1 MPKLL
6 YIVAEDWFFV
16 SHFLPMARAAREC
29 GFEVVIA
36 TRVRRDG
43 ERLNAEGFR
52 VIAVEVE
59 RGSLSLM
66 RLLAEF
72 SQTRRIIRAESPD
85 IVHCIALRSIVIG
98 GLAARLGGAKA
109 LVLAPTGLGH
119 LWFDRGL
126 ATGLLRAGVRMLV
139 GSWLHGQRTRYLFE
153 NEDDARALGL
163 DPTDSDV
170 TLVGGAGVDPAQFAV
185 TAEPPAPPVKVAV
198 VARMIRPKGIAEA
211 VEAVARARQLGSPVE
226 LSLFGRPDPSNP
238 LSISEETLR
247 QWSAQPGI
255 TWYGHSADIAKV
267 WADHHIALFLSSY
280 PEGLPRTL
288 VEAAAAGRPIV
299 TTDAPGCREV
309 VRDGIEG
316 FLVPPGDVEAA
327 AQALVRLANDPALRA
342 RMGAA
347 ANARFYERFTEA
359 AVQQTVKTLYRSLV
373 HFSD

>member
-1 MPKLL
+1 
-6 YIVAEDWFFV
+6 
-16 SHFLPMARAAREC
+16 
-29 GFEVVIA
+29 
-36 TRVRRDG
+36 
-43 ERLNAEGFR
+43 
-52 VIAVEVE
+52 
-59 RGSLSLM
+59 
-66 RLLAEF
+66 
-72 SQTRRIIRAESPD
+72 
-85 IVHCIALRSIVIG
+85 
-98 GLAARLGGAKA
+98 
-109 LVLAPTGLGH
+109 
-119 LWFDRGL
+119 
-126 ATGLLRAGVRMLV
+126 
-139 GSWLHGQRTRYLFE
+139 
-153 NEDDARALGL
+153 
-163 DPTDSDV
+163 
-170 TLVGGAGVDPAQFAV
+170 
-185 TAEPPAPPVKVAV
+185 
-198 VARMIRPKGIAEA
+198 MIRPKGIAEA